1 MTLPKTRVALFLIIL
16 ILACTT
22 LAYALLKTVTSIPS
36 VGIVKTVG
44 VEAYWDLAC
53 TNRVTEINWGL
64 VEPNSKTNATIFLKN
79 PGNAPITLLLSTENW
94 NPSNALNYIALTWDY
109 AGQTINPG
117 AVAKVNLTLAVSS
130 NITGITSFSFDIV
143 ITGVG

>member
-1 MTLPKTRVALFLIIL
+1 MKSPKTRAALFFVIL
-16 ILACTT
+16 ILACIT

-36 VGIVKTVG
+36 IGIVKTVG
-44 VEAYWDLAC
+44 VEAYWDFAC
-53 TNRVTEINWGL
+53 TNRVTQINWGL
-64 VEPNSKTNATIFLKN
+64 VEPNSTVNATIYLKN

-94 NPSNALNYIALTWDY
+94 NPSNASNYIALTWDY

-117 AVAKVNLTLAVSS
+117 AILKVNLTLAVSS
-130 NITGITSFSFDIV
+130 NVTGITSFSFDIL